1 MRALILFLLILQGSA
16 YTVDVTDT
24 GYAVITH
31 EIVITAS
38 QEIDSYSYYVPF
50 PISHLDVYSD
60 KAVRGDYTV
69 MGRYTEVTLHF
80 SLKEGESVYC
90 ICEYLSWEIIFK
102 EGTQWWLY
110 LPAMEESATVI
121 MPEGAAVS
129 YLVTESDFPSV
140 SEEKGRIHLFWEEVP
155 DDVYVYYEMSSDGSS
170 EWGLTALVGIGV
182 GVSIGIAAVVL
193 MYVRKRRS
201 HKLNPHVLSVL
212 SERERKIVE
221 YLYAKGRSRQAKIS
235 RDCNIP
241 KTSLSK
247 ILMKMEERGII
258 KREKD
263 GRLTFC
269 ELDEKVY
276 QY

>member
-38 QEIDSYSYYVPF
+38 QDIDSYSYYVPF

-60 KAVRGDYTV
+60 KAVRGEYTGI
-69 MGRYTEVTLHF
+69 GRYTEVTLHF
-80 SLKEGESVYC
+80 SLEEGESVYC
-90 ICEYLSWEIIFK
+90 ICEYLSWEIISK

-110 LPAMEESATVI
+110 LPAMEDSVAVI
-121 MPEGAAVS
+121 MPEGAVIS

-140 SEEKGRIHLFWEEVP
+140 SEEKGRIHLFWEQVP
-155 DDVYVYYEMSSDGSS
+155 DDVYVYYEMSSGGSS
-170 EWGLTALVGIGV
+170 EWGLTILGIGV
-182 GVSIGIAAVVL
+182 GVGIGIAAVVL
-193 MYVRKRRS
+193 YARKWRS

-235 RDCNIP
+235 RDCKIP